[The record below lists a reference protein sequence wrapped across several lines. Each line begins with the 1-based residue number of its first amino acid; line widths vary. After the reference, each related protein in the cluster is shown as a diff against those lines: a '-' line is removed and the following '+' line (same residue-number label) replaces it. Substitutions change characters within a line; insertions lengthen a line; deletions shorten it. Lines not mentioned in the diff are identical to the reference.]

1 MNQHLSLLELN
12 QLIKKTLDANLEPA
26 YWVVGEIADLRL
38 NQRGHCYFELIEKE
52 EENVTARIRSTIWA
66 YTYRSLS
73 AWFESQSGQPLKN
86 GLKVLC
92 QVTVNFH
99 EIYGISL
106 NVRDIDPRFTLGE
119 RARKRLEIIQRLK
132 NEGVFDMNKLH
143 DLPLL
148 PRKIAIISSASAA
161 GYGDFMNQLNGNEWG
176 YAFSTRLFNA
186 VMQGENAPASIMQAL
201 DTIHQGQEI
210 FDLVLILRGGGAQV
224 DLDCFDSY
232 DLANYV
238 AQFPIPV
245 LTGIGHERDETITD
259 LVAHTM
265 VKTPTAA
272 AEFIISGVRSFEE
285 RLIDTFQQLVG
296 VASQKLQL
304 SKNKL
309 TNLEHGLRTGVQSQ
323 IYLME
328 KDLSARQ
335 SRLAMQTVLR
345 LKEAHG
351 KLDMLDNTLQNINPK
366 NVLKRGYSLTF
377 SNGKAV
383 SGEEISPGDQLE
395 TQTSTHTLYST
406 VKEIHSNE

>member
-1 MNQHLSLLELN
+1 MTQHLSLLELN
-12 QLIKKTLDANLEPA
+12 QLIRNTLDAHLEPA

-52 EENVTARIRSTIWA
+52 DENVTARIRATIWA

-99 EIYGISL
+99 EIYGLSL
-106 NVRDIDPRFTLGE
+106 NIRDIDPRFTLGE
-119 RARKRLEIIQRLK
+119 RARKRLEIIERLK
-132 NEGVFDMNKLH
+132 DEGVFEMNKLH
-143 DLPLL
+143 VLPVL
-148 PRKIAIISSASAA
+148 PRKIAIISSATAA
-161 GYGDFMNQLNGNEWG
+161 GYGDFMNQLNGNEYG
-176 YAFSTRLFNA
+176 YVFSTRLFNA
-186 VMQGENAPASIMQAL
+186 VMQGDNAAVSIMQAL
-201 DTIHQGQEI
+201 DHIYQSQDA

-232 DLANYV
+232 DLANHV
-238 AQFPIPV
+238 AQFPLPV

-285 RLIDTFQQLVG
+285 RLIDAFQRLVSL
-296 VASQKLQL
+296 ASRSIQQGQ
-304 SKNKL
+304 NRIV
-309 TNLEHGLRTGVQSQ
+309 TLEHALRSEVRAQVHKAERQISALQSK
-323 IYLME
+323 M
-328 KDLSARQ
+328 
-335 SRLAMQTVLR
+335 AMKALIQM
-345 LKEAHG
+345 KEASG
-351 KLDMLDNTLQNINPK
+351 RLDTLESILQKIDPQ

-377 SNGKAV
+377 SNGKIV
-383 SGEEISPGDQLE
+383 GGEEVSPGDELE
-395 TQTSTHTLYST
+395 THTSTHTLYST
-406 VKEIHSNE
+406 VKEIHSHE